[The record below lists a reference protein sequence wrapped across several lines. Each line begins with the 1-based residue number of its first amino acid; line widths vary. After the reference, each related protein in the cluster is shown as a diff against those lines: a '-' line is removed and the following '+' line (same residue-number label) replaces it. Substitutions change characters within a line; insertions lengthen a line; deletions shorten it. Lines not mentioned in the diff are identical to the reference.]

1 MPFSRNFV
9 VGSLGLIVVGDYALA
24 TGADRHVA
32 FAASVLGKSGR
43 ALAFAWFVPA
53 DRVQLASA
61 LHEAWQRPHA
71 VACFGGLGNGIDDS
85 VRTTINALQL
95 GREQVGLSRHAQAES
110 DGVVQCANTHF
121 FSGHP
126 DKAHAA
132 FAHWWRSQPLAH
144 EALAT
149 EHVRWTL
156 PESTHAA
163 DARRKV
169 KADYPSVAQRLTA
182 ASDGDVMLTFTGT
195 SKGKTQG
202 ARKALQRAMAAS
214 VSA

>member
-1 MPFSRNFV
+1 MV
-9 VGSLGLIVVGDYALA
+9 TGLLGLIVVGDYALA

-43 ALAFAWFVPA
+43 SLAFAWFIPA

-71 VACFGGLGNGIDDS
+71 VACFGGLGHGIDDS
-85 VRTTINALQL
+85 VRATINALQL
-95 GREQVGLSRHAQAES
+95 GREQVGLPRHAEAVC
-110 DGVVQCANTHF
+110 DGVVKCANTHF

-126 DKAHAA
+126 DKSHAA
-132 FAHWWRSQPLAH
+132 FERWWLSQTLGAA
-144 EALAT
+144 ALAT
-149 EHVRWTL
+149 ECVRWTL

-169 KADYPSVAQRLTA
+169 KADYPTVAQRLTA
-182 ASDGDVMLTFTGT
+182 ASDGEVMLTLTGT
-195 SKGKTQG
+195 SKGKAQG
-202 ARKALQRAMAAS
+202 ARKALQHALAS
-214 VSA
+214 KS